1 MGDPKTTVD
10 ERFSDEGAQPT
21 SWADTR
27 SAIESAELFWI
38 TTVRADARPHV
49 TPLVAVW
56 LDDALYFSTGPDE
69 QKAVNL
75 RHHEHVILT
84 TGCNDWNKGLDVVVE
99 GVASR
104 VESQDTLT
112 RVAEVWT
119 HKWDGRWKYAV
130 GTDCFHHR
138 DGERV
143 LDGDVY
149 VFRVTPERVFAFSKG
164 AFSHTRHQF

>member
-1 MGDPKTTVD
+1 MRDPKTTVD
-10 ERFSDEGAQPT
+10 ERFSEEGAQPT
-21 SWADTR
+21 PWADTL

-38 TTVRADARPHV
+38 TTVRADGRPHV

-56 LDDALYFSTGPDE
+56 HDDALYFSTGPDE

-75 RHHEHVILT
+75 THHEHVILT
-84 TGCNDWNKGLDVVVE
+84 TGCNDWKKGIDVVIE

-104 VESQDTLT
+104 VESKDVLT

-119 HKWDGRWKYAV
+119 HKWDGRWNYAV
-130 GTDCFHHR
+130 GIDCFHHR

-149 VFRVTPERVFAFSKG
+149 VFRVTPERVFVFSKG
-164 AFSHTRHQF
+164 SFSQTRHQF

>member
-1 MGDPKTTVD
+1 MGDPMTTVD
-10 ERFSDEGAQPT
+10 ERFSDEGAKPIP
-21 SWADTR
+21 WADTR
-27 SAIESAELFWI
+27 SAIESAELFWV
-38 TTVRADARPHV
+38 TTVRADGRPHV

-69 QKAVNL
+69 QKGVNL
-75 RHHEHVILT
+75 RHNQHVILT
-84 TGCNDWNKGLDVVVE
+84 TGCNEWNEGFDVVVE

-104 VESQDTLT
+104 VESPDTLT

-119 HKWDGRWKYAV
+119 HKWDGRWNYAV

-143 LDGDVY
+143 FDGDVY
-149 VFRVTPERVFAFSKG
+149 VFRVTPEKVFAFGKG